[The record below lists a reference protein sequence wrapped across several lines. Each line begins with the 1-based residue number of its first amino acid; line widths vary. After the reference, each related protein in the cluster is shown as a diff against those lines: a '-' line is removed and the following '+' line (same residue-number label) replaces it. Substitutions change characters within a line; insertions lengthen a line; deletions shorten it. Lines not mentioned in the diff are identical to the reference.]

1 MIKTILVPTDG
12 SEHAAKAVG
21 FAADLAAKYGAKI
34 HLLHVLHDLGTGNI
48 PPELRS
54 YARLEHVEMTE
65 RDVVKS
71 LANEILYQAAQR
83 ARQQG
88 ADRIETTVQVGDP
101 AREILAQAEQTE
113 ADLIV
118 MGTRGLSDLQ
128 GLLMGSI
135 AHKVSHLAPCS
146 CITVR

>member
-1 MIKTILVPTDG
+1 MCCT
-12 SEHAAKAVG
+12 
-21 FAADLAAKYGAKI
+21 
-34 HLLHVLHDLGTGNI
+34 
-48 PPELRS
+48 
-54 YARLEHVEMTE
+54 HVEMTE
-65 RDVVKS
+65 RDIVKS
-71 LANEILYQAAQR
+71 LANEILYQAAER

-88 ADRIETTVQVGDP
+88 AGQIETTVQVGEP